1 MVMVM
6 LEYWYLY
13 NFHLWLTQVG
23 RIGSW
28 EDGDGHGDGTEVV
41 EEPENQPDP
50 GKKYYFELFG
60 FFFNHLLRITLL
72 CV

>member
-1 MVMVM
+1 MMMVIITLIIWHQKYGYGDVG
-6 LEYWYLY
+6 YWYVY

-50 GKKYYFELFG
+50 GKNIIL
-60 FFFNHLLRITLL
+60 IS
-72 CV
+72 

>member
-1 MVMVM
+1 M

-41 EEPENQPDP
+41 EEPEDQPDP
-50 GKKYYFELFG
+50 GKNIIL
-60 FFFNHLLRITLL
+60 IS
-72 CV
+72 